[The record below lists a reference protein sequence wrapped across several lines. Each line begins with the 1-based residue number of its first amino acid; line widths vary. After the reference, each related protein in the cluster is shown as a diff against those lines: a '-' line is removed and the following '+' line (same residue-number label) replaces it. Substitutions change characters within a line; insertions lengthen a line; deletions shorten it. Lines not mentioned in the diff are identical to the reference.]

1 MAKILRFI
9 SGEEETPETIVGEIT
24 DPEEALVATDMDDT
38 MTNGDIGLLVFIY
51 ELLDGDFWHLAP
63 TDFDSILLST
73 IYEKRIQKI
82 AKKSDHPKRQQADL
96 IFRLRNDLSRLYRAK
111 KALID
116 AKIEEEHKE
125 PLDQITREFAAK
137 MLAFDRLMM
146 ELEGTF
152 ISEMNGQLLM
162 RIRFLIGK
170 TQANIDAKMLEIKS
184 SSHPETLD
192 LTNWGKDE
200 KRNVEEVEL
209 SPKDKVA
216 STRLKINRQV
226 KEILKIARSKGAAIR
241 VVSTN
246 KAGIVQALVENT
258 PYRNFIH
265 VPHRRHA
272 ATNLQ
277 TERGVYNDRTNDT
290 PVFGK
295 EKARKVKE
303 LERKP
308 GSRTRRPR
316 KCLLALGDSITNDG
330 PMLRYALENGGIACI
345 IIHDPSKVEETK
357 ARIQNEILAG
367 LPEDAANRVFLIID
381 PESETIHSST

>member
-1 MAKILRFI
+1 MAKILRF
-9 SGEEETPETIVGEIT
+9 STGAEETPETIVGEIT

-63 TDFDSILLST
+63 TDFDSILLPT

-116 AKIEEEHKE
+116 AEIKEGDKE

-200 KRNVEEVEL
+200 KRNVEEEEL

-216 STRLKINRQV
+216 STRLKINQQV

-265 VPHRRHA
+265 VPQYRHA

-277 TERGVYNDRTNDT
+277 TERGVYNGRTNAT

-295 EKARKVKE
+295 EKARKVKD

-308 GSRTRRPR
+308 GSRTRKPR